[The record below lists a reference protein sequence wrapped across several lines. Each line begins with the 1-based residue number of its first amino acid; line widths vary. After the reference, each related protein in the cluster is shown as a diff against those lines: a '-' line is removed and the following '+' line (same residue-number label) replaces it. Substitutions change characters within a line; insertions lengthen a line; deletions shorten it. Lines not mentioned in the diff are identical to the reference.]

1 MNRVAVV
8 ARYISDHSFI
18 LLYFHS
24 FLNINLYLK
33 KYSYIVISRKKVA
46 QETREIAYCHSFLS
60 LAGSFSKLKA
70 TSK

>member
-8 ARYISDHSFI
+8 ARYVSDHSFI

-33 KYSYIVISRKKVA
+33 KYSYIYSCFKGKRSTGNERDRLLSFFSLSR
-46 QETREIAYCHSFLS
+46 REFQ
-60 LAGSFSKLKA
+60 
-70 TSK
+70 

>member
-33 KYSYIVISRKKVA
+33 KYSYIYSYFKGKSSTGNERDRLLSFFPLSR
-46 QETREIAYCHSFLS
+46 REFQ
-60 LAGSFSKLKA
+60 
-70 TSK
+70 